1 LEKVE
6 EQPLRLGILGGLA
19 FISDVIDA
27 VRFLLERVLLGSS
40 SGVADGFSVF
50 LESFGWTF
58 SSSIC
63 AAEAAAAATAEEFRM
78 STELAAAEEFR
89 MSTELDRVN
98 ALRLV
103 TGVCSALG
111 VTAASLVE

>member
-78 STELAAAEEFR
+78 STEL
-89 MSTELDRVN
+89 DRVN